1 LHAGGLCGLE
11 ERTSQVLIA
20 KYCIF
25 DIGIGLDS
33 GRSAIESDPDK
44 ARVVAGLVGQETPGD
59 PERIGLSL

>member
-1 LHAGGLCGLE
+1 
-11 ERTSQVLIA
+11 VLIA